1 MSAASAF
8 HDFICWATNGTI
20 EAYLSRMA
28 QLAADT
34 ADTDT
39 RLSRWLAEERARFYP
54 GAVIQLESVLTE
66 PLLVEQFS
74 RLFGRATDE
83 FLAGQAFTEAGEQ
96 WLRSEPAKL
105 QHHLSIAAA

>member
-1 MSAASAF
+1 MSAAF
-8 HDFICWATNGTI
+8 TFRDFTCWATNGTV

-28 QLAADT
+28 QLAANT
-34 ADTDT
+34 ADTDA
-39 RLSRWLAEERARFYP
+39 RLSRWLAEEQARFYP
-54 GAVIQLESVLTE
+54 GAVVQLGPVLTE
-66 PLLVEQFS
+66 PLLVVQFS

-83 FLAGQAFTEAGEQ
+83 FLADESFTQAGRQ